1 MPRSP
6 KSLKDQVFGRLTVLR
21 QISRNAHGN
30 SRWLCLC
37 ECGAETEVYYQNLTR
52 GRVKSCGCQ
61 GKK

>member
-37 ECGAETEVYYQNLTR
+37 ECGTETEVYYQNLTR
-52 GRVKSCGCQ
+52 GNVKSCGCQ